1 MLAEE
6 APMARNQLD
15 VASLGSE
22 FTADPYPALN
32 RLREQAPVQR
42 VVYHG
47 LAAWL
52 VTRFADVEAA
62 YRDPRL
68 SADRAAN
75 ASEQARSV
83 LWVSA
88 SDMIGLGESMIF
100 QDPPAHDR
108 LRRLVSKAFTP
119 RRVQNMRPRVHEITG
134 ELLDA
139 VAPLGRA
146 DILNDFS
153 LPLTGRVVMELV
165 GVPPGDLAEFQRMS
179 SLYLSTDPADREAVP
194 GALIWMR
201 DHIHALVETKQAA
214 PAADLLSDLIAVRD
228 EGDRL
233 TTTELGAMMLIL
245 LMAGHE
251 TTANLIGNGL
261 LTLLRQPDQMET
273 LRADPS
279 LIPTA
284 VEEML
289 RYDGAVVAALP
300 RYATED
306 LIIGGVDVRAGDTVL
321 ICVAAA
327 NRDPR
332 RFDAPDSFDLR
343 RGDAAHMGFGHGIHY
358 CLGAPLARMEAT
370 IALTRL
376 LKRLDDIKLAV
387 PADELT
393 WRITPNVRGLTH
405 LPVTFTATSA

>member
-1 MLAEE
+1 MVPDL
-6 APMARNQLD
+6 LD
-15 VASLGSE
+15 LASLGAA
-22 FTADPYPALN
+22 FTEDPYPVLG
-32 RLREQAPVQR
+32 RLREEEPVRR

-47 LAAWL
+47 LPAWL
-52 VTRFADVEAA
+52 VTRYADVEAA

-68 SADRAAN
+68 SADRVAN
-75 ASEQARSV
+75 ASEEARSV
-83 LWVSA
+83 LWVNA
-88 SDMIGLGESMIF
+88 SDLIGLGESMIF
-100 QDPPAHDR
+100 QDPPAHTR

-119 RRVQNMRPRVHEITG
+119 RRVESMRPRVDEITG

-139 VAPLGRA
+139 IIPLGRA
-146 DILNDFS
+146 DILGDFS
-153 LPLTGRVVMELV
+153 LPLTGRVIMELV
-165 GVPPGDLAEFQRMS
+165 GVPPDDLAEFQRMS
-179 SLYLSTDPADREAVP
+179 NLYLSTDPADREAVP

-201 DHIHALVETKQAA
+201 DHIHALVAAKQAA
-214 PAADLLSDLIAVRD
+214 PAADMLSDLIAVRD

-233 TTTELGAMMLIL
+233 TASELSAMMLIL

-261 LTLLRQPDQMET
+261 LTLLRHPDQMEI
-273 LRADPS
+273 LRADPA
-279 LIPTA
+279 LVPIT

-306 LIIGGVDVRAGDTVL
+306 LSIGGVDIRAGDTVM
-321 ICVAAA
+321 ICLAAA

-332 RFDAPDSFDLR
+332 RFSAPDSFDVR
-343 RGDAAHMGFGHGIHY
+343 RSDAGHVAFGHGIHY

-370 IALTRL
+370 IAFTRL
-376 LKRLDDIKLAV
+376 LERLDDIKLAV
-387 PADELT
+387 PGSELT

-405 LPVTFTATSA
+405 LPVTFTAAGR